1 MKTSFLSN
9 HSKRVLLA
17 NTLMAI
23 MVLACTNMVYADNQ
37 PDSKI
42 LAVVNG
48 MNITS
53 ATLNKYAKRRGMPKD
68 ADPVQQQNAMIEEL
82 INRELIYQ
90 DANKKGIDKKPS
102 VVAEINSQRVNIIA
116 SAMLKEESSKT
127 TISDADLKKEYDRYI
142 SKNKGKEYKA
152 RHILLENETDAK
164 AIIAELDKGADFA
177 TLAKERSTG
186 PSGEVGS
193 DLGWFK
199 PGAMVKPF
207 TVAVE
212 ALQDGKYSKSPVKTQ
227 FGWHVI
233 LREQTRDV
241 AAPPFDSLKEQIRMR
256 LQNKSVESYIASL
269 RKGAKI
275 EKK

>member
-48 MNITS
+48 TNITS

-186 PSGEVGS
+186 FSGEVGG

-207 TVAVE
+207 IVAVE

-241 AAPPFDSLKEQIRMR
+241 AAPPYDSLKEQIRMR
-256 LQNKSVESYIASL
+256 LQNKSVENYIASL

>member
-48 MNITS
+48 TNITS

-186 PSGEVGS
+186 PSGEVGG

-241 AAPPFDSLKEQIRMR
+241 AAPPYDSLKEQIRMR
-256 LQNKSVESYIASL
+256 LQNKSVENYIASL

>member
-1 MKTSFLSN
+1 MNTSSF
-9 HSKRVLLA
+9 SKNYKRILLA
-17 NTLMAI
+17 IALMAT
-23 MVLACTNMVYADNQ
+23 VVFTCANMAYADNQ

-48 MNITS
+48 TNITTT
-53 ATLNKYAKRRGMPKD
+53 TLNKYAKRRGMPKD
-68 ADPVQQQNAMIEEL
+68 ADPAQQQNAMLEEL
-82 INRELIYQ
+82 INRALIYQ
-90 DANKKGIDKKPS
+90 DATKKGIDKKPS
-102 VVAEINSQRVNIIA
+102 VVAELKNQRVNIIA
-116 SAMLKEESSKT
+116 SAMLQEESSKT
-127 TISDADLKKEYDRYI
+127 TISDADLKKEYDQFVAQ
-142 SKNKGKEYKA
+142 NKGKEYKA
-152 RHILLENETDAK
+152 RHILLKNEKDAK
-164 AIIAELDKGADFA
+164 TIIVELDKGTDFA
-177 TLAKERSTG
+177 TLAKEKSTG
-186 PSGEVGS
+186 PSGEVGG

-256 LQNKSVESYIASL
+256 LQNKSVETYIASL

>member
-1 MKTSFLSN
+1 MNICFIR
-9 HSKRVLLA
+9 HVSKRVLLA
-17 NTLMAI
+17 NLLFLPLF
-23 MVLACTNMVYADNQ
+23 LALTANADGQ
-37 PDSKI
+37 QDSKV

-48 MNITS
+48 TNITT
-53 ATLNKYAKRRGMPKD
+53 ATLSKYAKRRGMPKD
-68 ADPVQQQNAMIEEL
+68 ADPAQQQKAMLDEL

-90 DANKKGIDKKPS
+90 DAKKQGIDKKPG
-102 VVAEINSQRVNIIA
+102 VLAEIENQRINIVA
-116 SAMLKEESSKT
+116 SAMLQEKSSKI
-127 TISDADLKKEYDRYI
+127 TISDADLKKEYERFLTE
-142 SKNKGKEYKA
+142 NKGKEYKA
-152 RHILLENETDAK
+152 RHILLENEKDAK
-164 AIIAELDKGADFA
+164 NIIAELDKGADFIA
-177 TLAKERSTG
+177 LAKEKSTG
-186 PSGEVGS
+186 PSGENGG

-212 ALQDGKYSKSPVKTQ
+212 ALEDGKYSKSPVKTQ

-233 LREQTRDV
+233 LREKSRAM

-269 RKGAKI
+269 RKKAKI

>member
-1 MKTSFLSN
+1 MKTSSLYN
-9 HSKRVLLA
+9 YSKRVLLA
-17 NTLMAI
+17 NLIMAT
-23 MVLACTNMVYADNQ
+23 MVLAGANMAYAADQ
-37 PDSKI
+37 QDSKI

-48 MNITS
+48 TNITT
-53 ATLNKYAKRRGMPKD
+53 ATLSKYAKRRGMPKD
-68 ADPVQQQNAMIEEL
+68 ADPAQQQNAMLEEL

-90 DANKKGIDKKPS
+90 DAKKQGIDKKPS
-102 VVAEINSQRVNIIA
+102 VVAEINNQRVNIIA
-116 SAMLKEESSKT
+116 SAMLQEESSKT
-127 TISDADLKKEYDRYI
+127 TISDADLKKEYDRFV
-142 SKNKGKEYKA
+142 SENKGKEYKA
-152 RHILLENETDAK
+152 RHILLKNEKDAK
-164 AIIAELDKGADFA
+164 SIIAELDKGADFA
-177 TLAKERSTG
+177 TLAKEKSTG
-186 PSGEVGS
+186 PSGEVGG